1 MRAAGECQQHERA
14 GKIEASVT
22 FHARDNASSFFNE
35 ASTLTLWDF
44 VKDNDLYV
52 FLTSATYRAIRRR
65 HASQKRA
72 TEYLLASGHHLH

>member
-1 MRAAGECQQHERA
+1 VGAAGECQQHERA

-44 VKDNDLYV
+44 VKDNDWYV
-52 FLTSATYRAIRRR
+52 PKSGFSSEDHRCPGSGAFQKLLLQRYDAIF
-65 HASQKRA
+65 
-72 TEYLLASGHHLH
+72 

>member
-1 MRAAGECQQHERA
+1 MRAAGECQQHKRA

-44 VKDNDLYV
+44 VKDNDWYV
-52 FLTSATYRAIRRR
+52 P
-65 HASQKRA
+65 K
-72 TEYLLASGHHLH
+72 SGF